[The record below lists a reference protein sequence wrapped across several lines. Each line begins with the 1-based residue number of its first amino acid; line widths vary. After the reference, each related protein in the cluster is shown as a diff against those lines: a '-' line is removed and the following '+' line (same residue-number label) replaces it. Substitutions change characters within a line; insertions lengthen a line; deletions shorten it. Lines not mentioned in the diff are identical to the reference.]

1 MPGAIETTRAL
12 LLRSVDYRESDR
24 VVTLLTERFG
34 KRSALARAAR
44 ASKRRFGGALQ
55 PLCVLEVQLQRGRG
69 ELETLVSAQIKQPF
83 ARTLGDLARMSAG
96 FAGIEL
102 LRELTAEHEIDP
114 ALFALALAF
123 LTALDA
129 GECAPEPLGVCF
141 AAALLAELGHAP
153 RLDRCGPCGKRPGED
168 QSACFDPVQGTIVC
182 RACGGASHRLPPRV
196 RERLGRASAGD
207 FAAAAA
213 GEWSRLEEVRAR
225 RALDAFVEARLGRA
239 LRAPSLAG
247 PTAPRSAA
255 RGSGSQPRAAHEEP

>member
-1 MPGAIETTRAL
+1 VPGVIETTRAL

-96 FAGIEL
+96 FAGVEL
-102 LRELTAEHEIDP
+102 LRELTGEHEADP
-114 ALFALALAF
+114 GLFALAVSFLA
-123 LTALDA
+123 ALDA
-129 GECAPEPLGVCF
+129 GDHAPEALGVCF

-153 RLDRCGPCGKRPGED
+153 RLDRCGSCGKQPGGA
-168 QSACFDPVQGTIVC
+168 QSACFDAVQGTIVC
-182 RACGGASHRLPPRV
+182 RACGGAAHRLPARL
-196 RERLGRASAGD
+196 RERLARAAGGD
-207 FAAAAA
+207 FLGAAS

-225 RALDAFVEARLGRA
+225 RAIDAFVEARLGRA
-239 LRAPSLAG
+239 LRARVLA
-247 PTAPRSAA
+247 
-255 RGSGSQPRAAHEEP
+255 

>member
-69 ELETLVSAQIKQPF
+69 ELETLVTAQIKQPF
-83 ARTLGDLARMSAG
+83 TRTLGDLARMSAG

-102 LRELTAEHEIDP
+102 LRELTGEHEADP
-114 ALFALALAF
+114 GLFALAVSF
-123 LTALDA
+123 LVALDA
-129 GECAPEPLGVCF
+129 GDCAPEPLGVCF

-153 RLDRCGPCGKRPGED
+153 RLDRCGGCGKQPSSA
-168 QSACFDPVQGTIVC
+168 QTACFDPVQGTIVC
-182 RACGGASHRLPPRV
+182 RACGGASYRLPARV
-196 RERLGRASAGD
+196 RERLGRAAAGD
-207 FAAAAA
+207 FSSAAA
-213 GEWSRLEEVRAR
+213 GEWSRLEELRAR
-225 RALDAFVEARLGRA
+225 RAIDAFVEARLGKA
-239 LRAPSLAG
+239 LRAPSLA
-247 PTAPRSAA
+247 APASPRRSA
-255 RGSGSQPRAAHEEP
+255 SGSHPRAVHEEP